1 MPQDWYLVTVQAL
14 QNLWISFLYF
24 IPNLIGALVVF
35 ILGWFVSSWV
45 GWGVAK
51 VLNWLKLNEL
61 FARGQWDEAL
71 EKAGI
76 KADVSGFLGQIC
88 RWIMVLTFLSAA
100 VEILGMVQ
108 FASLFSQVVSW
119 LPNAI
124 VVVLLMVVTVI
135 VADILEKIVV
145 ASAVKA
151 KVKSANAVALVVRW
165 MIYIF
170 ALMAILLQLN
180 IVSPLVQTLF
190 TGLIA
195 VLVIAGGLAFGL
207 GGKDLAKEI
216 LEGIYRKL
224 KSE

>member
-151 KVKSANAVALVVRW
+151 KVKSVNAVALVVRW

>member
-119 LPNAI
+119 LPNVI